1 MFDLTDRTPVLV
13 MIDPQVEAT
22 AEDAGTLHAIGS
34 TDALPNCVRI
44 LEAAR
49 KVRMPVIFTVEIH
62 RKEMVDFGRL
72 LDGREPVH
80 CVEDTPGVR
89 LRPETQPLPG
99 EWLIEGRR
107 YSKFFATDLD
117 LLLRGLRADTL
128 LCCGFLT
135 DVCLHYT
142 CVDAHQ
148 LDYRYVVARDATAG
162 STPEASEAALDRLE
176 YFQTGS
182 VITTDEMV
190 NAILSYDTAA
200 TVAG

>member
-1 MFDLTDRTPVLV
+1 MYDLTDRNPVLM

-22 AEDAGTLHAIGS
+22 EENQGTLHAIGS

-49 KVRMPVIFTVEIH
+49 QVRMPVIFTIEIH

-72 LDGREPVH
+72 LDGVEPVH
-80 CVEDTPGVR
+80 CVEGTRGVS

-117 LLLRGLRADTL
+117 LLLRGLGADTL

-148 LDYRYVVARDATAG
+148 LDYNYLVARDATAG
-162 STPEASEAALDRLE
+162 STPDASKAALDRLE
-176 YFQTGS
+176 YFQAGS
-182 VITTDEMV
+182 VITTGQMID
-190 NAILSYDTAA
+190 AILSSGRVESAA
-200 TVAG
+200 S